1 MGPTAKRFHNI
12 LLICGVI
19 APLLYIV
26 TDTVAGIL
34 YPDYNFIDQAIS
46 ELLAINAPTSDFVF
60 PLFTLYDILL
70 IAFAFGVWLSAG
82 KNRSLRVTALLMVG
96 NAVTGLMLWNIFP
109 MHMRGVE
116 AAFTDTMHIILSG
129 IGVIFIL
136 LAVIFGSYAL
146 GKWFRL
152 FSIVTILVFLASSI
166 LVFALS
172 PSVAQFLGKTV
183 DMPPLTGISERIST
197 YVYLLW
203 QVVLAIALLKSEKK
217 LRVVSNRAR

>member
-1 MGPTAKRFHNI
+1 
-12 LLICGVI
+12 
-19 APLLYIV
+19 
-26 TDTVAGIL
+26 
-34 YPDYNFIDQAIS
+34 
-46 ELLAINAPTSDFVF
+46 
-60 PLFTLYDILL
+60 
-70 IAFAFGVWLSAG
+70 
-82 KNRSLRVTALLMVG
+82 
-96 NAVTGLMLWNIFP
+96 
-109 MHMRGVE
+109 MHTRGVE